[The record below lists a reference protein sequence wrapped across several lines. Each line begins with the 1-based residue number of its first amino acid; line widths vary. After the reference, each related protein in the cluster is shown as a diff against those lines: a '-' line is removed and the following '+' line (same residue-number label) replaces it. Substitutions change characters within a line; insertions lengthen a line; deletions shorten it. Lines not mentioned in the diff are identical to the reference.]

1 MMTRQQQF
9 ILLRLLSVLAG
20 TAGLGTLLAGCSQ
33 PESSKFNQDPRF
45 GNPQAEAEMKHD
57 QPPSAPTL
65 YSMADILAAQGKE
78 RECEFVLRRCV
89 QEYPQFT
96 PAYNKLAELQ
106 MRQGRV
112 HEAVDVLTKV
122 LQLRPRDPVLLNN
135 LGMCY
140 LVRKEYPKAVVSFT
154 DAAGLIPESA
164 KYRANLA
171 TSLALLG
178 RQEEATA
185 LLQQI
190 LPEEQVQHNAE
201 ILRKAYEK
209 AAPPAASVQG

>member
-1 MMTRQQQF
+1 MMTGPQHF
-9 ILLRLLSVLAG
+9 VSLRWLFVLAG
-20 TAGLGTLLAGCSQ
+20 TAGLGMLLAGCSQ
-33 PESSKFNQDPRF
+33 SESPKFNQNPRF
-45 GNPQAEAEMKHD
+45 GNPQAQSETKRD

-65 YSMADILAAQGKE
+65 YSMADILAAQGKD

-89 QEYPQFT
+89 QEYPQFS

-122 LQLRPRDPVLLNN
+122 LHLRPRDPVLLNN

-140 LVRKEYPKAVVSFT
+140 LVRKEYPKAVASFT
-154 DAAGLIPESA
+154 DAAGSVPESA

-171 TSLALLG
+171 ASLALLG

-209 AAPPAASVQG
+209 AARPAASVQG

>member
-1 MMTRQQQF
+1 MMTRQHLA
-9 ILLRLLSVLAG
+9 LLRWLIALAG
-20 TAGLGTLLAGCSQ
+20 TAGLATLPAGCSQ
-33 PESSKFNQDPRF
+33 PESSKYSQTPRF
-45 GNPQAEAEMKHD
+45 DGPQAQFETKSD

-65 YSMADILAAQGKE
+65 YSMADILAAQGKD

-89 QEYPQFT
+89 QEYPRFS

-112 HEAVDVLTKV
+112 HEAVDALTKA

-140 LVRKEYPKAVVSFT
+140 LVRKEYPKAVASFT
-154 DAAGLIPESA
+154 DAAGVVPEST

-171 TSLALLG
+171 ASLALLG
-178 RQEEATA
+178 RQEEAKA
-185 LLQQI
+185 LLQQV
-190 LPEEQVQHNAE
+190 LPEDQVQHNTE

-209 AAPPAASVQG
+209 AARPAASVQG